1 METIF
6 GQNCLEKLKSCKKL
20 YKEKILVKMLSKG
33 LFWALNA
40 TPDQMTIPLNK
51 LP

>member
-1 METIF
+1 MA
-6 GQNCLEKLKSCKKL
+6 NCFLFQVGM
-20 YKEKILVKMLSKG
+20 YKEKWLLKLLSKR
-33 LFWALNA
+33 LFWALYA